1 MKVLNVILLI
11 LIVIMGFRIFNLQR
25 QFTDLESRLE
35 LLEDESIDS
44 MVRAY
49 GKDNGMIYDL

>member
-25 QFTDLESRLE
+25 QFTDLESRL
-35 LLEDESIDS
+35 
-44 MVRAY
+44 
-49 GKDNGMIYDL
+49 